1 MPKFRKNPDDV
12 RETLSVRLTPGLR
25 ADVEAS
31 AQALGV
37 TLSLYLR
44 HCILEAL
51 DLQPWPPL
59 ADPRSDEDT
68 DIGGAPMRIPPS
80 MRGEI
85 ARYQSATGAR
95 DLSAAVRSLIATGA
109 RLPVGAAGVRMD
121 A

>member
-1 MPKFRKNPDDV
+1 MAKFRKKPDDV

-31 AQALGV
+31 ATALGV
-37 TLSLYLR
+37 SLSLYLR

-51 DLQPWPPL
+51 SLEPWPPL
-59 ADPRSDEDT
+59 ADPATDEDT

-80 MRGEI
+80 MRGEVS
-85 ARYQSATGAR
+85 RYQSATGAR
-95 DLSAAVRSLIATGA
+95 DFSVAVRSLIATGA